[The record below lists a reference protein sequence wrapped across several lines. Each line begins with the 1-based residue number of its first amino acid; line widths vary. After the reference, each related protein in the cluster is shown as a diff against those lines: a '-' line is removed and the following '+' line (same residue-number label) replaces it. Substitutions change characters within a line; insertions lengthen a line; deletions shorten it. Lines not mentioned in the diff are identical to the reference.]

1 MNKTNLLMMFAVG
14 AMITQCGCESKQM
27 EQTGFLSDYSRL
39 EPVSDEMLR
48 YFNPNLPLSKYKR
61 FIIDPVEIYASE
73 SKLTAEEKK
82 ELTSFME
89 SQIRSSLGSK
99 YPTTRSPGP
108 GVGKIRVALTDIDK
122 SSAVMNILPATKVAG
137 TGLGG
142 AAMEAE
148 LVDSVTGE
156 QIGAIMEYQKGSRLS
171 LEGLSKY
178 GDAKAVMKGW
188 AKRFRKRL
196 DEAHGY

>member
-1 MNKTNLLMMFAVG
+1 MKKTNFLMMLAIG
-14 AMITQCGCESKQM
+14 AIMIQCGCESKQM
-27 EQTGFLSDYSRL
+27 VKTGFLSDYSRL

-48 YFNPNLPLSKYKR
+48 YFNPNLPLSKYKS
-61 FIIDPVEIYASE
+61 FILEPVKIYASKAE
-73 SKLTAEEKK
+73 LTKSKKK

-89 SQIRSSLGSK
+89 SQIRLALGSK
-99 YPTTRSPGP
+99 YPITRSPGP

-122 SSAVMNILPATKVAG
+122 SSAVMNILPATKIAG

-148 LVDSVTGE
+148 LIDSVTGQ
-156 QIGAIMEYQKGSRLS
+156 QIAAIMEYQKGSRLS

-188 AKRFRKRL
+188 AQRFRKRL

>member
-1 MNKTNLLMMFAVG
+1 MKKTSLIMVLAIGIMVV
-14 AMITQCGCESKQM
+14 QCGCESKQM
-27 EQTGFLSDYSRL
+27 VKTGFLSDYSRL

-48 YFNPNLPLSKYKR
+48 YFNPNLPLSGYKS
-61 FIIDPVEIYASE
+61 FILEPVKIYAS
-73 SKLTAEEKK
+73 KGDLTKSENK

-89 SQIRSSLGSK
+89 SQIRLALGSK
-99 YPTTRSPGP
+99 YPITRSPGQ

-122 SSAVMNILPATKVAG
+122 SSAVMNILPATKIAG
-137 TGLGG
+137 IGLGG

-148 LVDSVTGE
+148 LVDSLTGQ
-156 QIGAIMEYQKGSRLS
+156 QIAAIMEYQKGSRLS